1 MGELSRLATLRYEK
15 RGPVGIVTL
24 DRPRVLNAY
33 NVAMRDDLF
42 AVLSAADEDPEVRA
56 LVLRGRGPA
65 FSTGGDLAEFGA
77 APSPVV
83 AREVRWRRDVWGRL
97 LMLRAAT
104 VAAVH
109 GWAAGGGMEMALL
122 CDVCV
127 AAADA
132 RFMLPETGLGMIPGV
147 GGTQTTPRRV
157 GLGRALDVVLT
168 GRALDAREAL
178 AMGLIARVVPHAR
191 LEVTALALARRLAAL
206 EPRVVLAVRRSIRAA
221 HDLSLSAA
229 AELERR
235 LALGLEGRPVR
246 GTSPERKRRIV
257 DK

>member
-1 MGELSRLATLRYEK
+1 
-15 RGPVGIVTL
+15 
-24 DRPRVLNAY
+24 
-33 NVAMRDDLF
+33 
-42 AVLSAADEDPEVRA
+42 
-56 LVLRGRGPA
+56 VLRGRGPA
-65 FSTGGDLAEFGA
+65 FSTGGDLAEFGT

-83 AREVRWRRDVWGRL
+83 ARDVRWRRDVWGRL
-97 LMLRAAT
+97 LTLRAGT

-122 CDVCV
+122 CDLCV

-147 GGTQTTPRRV
+147 GGTQTTPRRI

-168 GRALDAREAL
+168 GRSLDARA
-178 AMGLIARVVPHAR
+178 ARAAGLVVRVVPRTR
-191 LEVTALALARRLAAL
+191 LGTTAMALARRLAAL

-221 HDLSLSAA
+221 HDLSLSSASA
-229 AELERR
+229 LERR

-246 GTSPERKRRIV
+246 AGRSERERRTRS
-257 DK
+257 K